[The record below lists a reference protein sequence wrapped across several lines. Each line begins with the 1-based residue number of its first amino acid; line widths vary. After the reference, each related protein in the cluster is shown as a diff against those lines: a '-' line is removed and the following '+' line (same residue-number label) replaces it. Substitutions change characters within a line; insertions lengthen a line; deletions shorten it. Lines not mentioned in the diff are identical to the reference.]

1 MKAMILA
8 AGLGTRLGE
17 LTREVPKPMLDI
29 AGRPLLEYNIR
40 NLVRCGFNEI
50 MINLHFL
57 PEMLRGFAGDGSAF
71 GARVEYSYEPMLL
84 GTAGG
89 VRQAEEFFATE
100 EPFLVIYGDL
110 LTDQDLTLLRPLHE
124 RNNALATLFLHQ
136 RAGSNS
142 LVRLEEDGRISG
154 FVERPDPEER
164 RQHPFPWV
172 NSGIQMLSWQALQN
186 LKRGE
191 VADLPRDVYPALAR
205 EGRLSGL
212 PLSGERVAIDSPER
226 YRQACEL
233 AVRWRKSGQQERE

>member
-89 VRQAEEFFATE
+89 VRQAEGSS
-100 EPFLVIYGDL
+100 PSRGR
-110 LTDQDLTLLRPLHE
+110 RPG
-124 RNNALATLFLHQ
+124 RGRVC
-136 RAGSNS
+136 RA
-142 LVRLEEDGRISG
+142 
-154 FVERPDPEER
+154 
-164 RQHPFPWV
+164 
-172 NSGIQMLSWQALQN
+172 A
-186 LKRGE
+186 
-191 VADLPRDVYPALAR
+191 
-205 EGRLSGL
+205 
-212 PLSGERVAIDSPER
+212 
-226 YRQACEL
+226 
-233 AVRWRKSGQQERE
+233 